1 MSSSI
6 TLAQHINTVATT
18 MTSKVQPKPVEVP
31 MVWSAHNQWQLECML
46 IDQAKNRDDLPYD
59 ALYPSPPNAN
69 HKAWV
74 PMALLPQ
81 STIKAAKAE
90 REKFVKL
97 MEKRKAL
104 GQLKQNIAVEKKDK
118 VVGKQGKKGMD
129 KVHKVKKS
137 AKV

>member
-6 TLAQHINTVATT
+6 TLAEPINTVATVK
-18 MTSKVQPKPVEVP
+18 TSKVQPKPVEVP

-46 IDQAKNRDDLPYD
+46 IDQAKNRDEIPYD
-59 ALYPSPPNAN
+59 EIYPSPPNAN
-69 HKAWV
+69 DAWV
-74 PMALLPQ
+74 PAALLPQ
-81 STIKAAKAE
+81 KTIQAAKAE
-90 REKFVKL
+90 REKLAKL

-104 GQLKQNIAVEKKDK
+104 AQLEQNIAVEKKDK